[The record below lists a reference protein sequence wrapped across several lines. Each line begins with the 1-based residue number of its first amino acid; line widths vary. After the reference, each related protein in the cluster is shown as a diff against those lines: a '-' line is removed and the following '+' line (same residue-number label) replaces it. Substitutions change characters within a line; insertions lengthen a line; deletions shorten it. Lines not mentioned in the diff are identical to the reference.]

1 MIHKSENKIW
11 TTWKVIKKE
20 TSKIQKTDNISQR
33 RIQDKQINNPTDIA
47 DAFNKYF
54 ITDKLQTTWKERNA
68 VKLLHKSENDD
79 ILEIKLI
86 PTTETEIKHVWINEI
101 KNSSGYEGISCRIL
115 KYCTHAIAKPLSHIC
130 NASLNQDIYPDD

>member
-1 MIHKSENKIW
+1 LIHKSENKIW

-54 ITDKLQTTWKERNA
+54 ITDKLQTT
-68 VKLLHKSENDD
+68 
-79 ILEIKLI
+79 
-86 PTTETEIKHVWINEI
+86 
-101 KNSSGYEGISCRIL
+101 
-115 KYCTHAIAKPLSHIC
+115 
-130 NASLNQDIYPDD
+130 